1 LLTPKQSFFAVKKV
15 QPIIGALYQTD
26 KMDPMVLMQFSLTPA
41 RIIGQASEVTDVAWN
56 SINGLITSTVERL
69 PYIIAGILVLGIFYT
84 AARLSKGLF
93 WLATRHTKL
102 DQRLRILFSRLI
114 AIFLLVLGLFTAIS
128 IVVPSFSFGNIIA
141 GFGLTSVVI
150 GFATKDIINNLF
162 SGVMILWHKPF
173 DIGDYLF
180 IGNHQGKVEYIGVRA
195 TSLRKD
201 DGETIL
207 IPNGEMY
214 SGALTVRG
222 AGARRRMN
230 VKIAVGYT
238 SDVSLAK
245 KCLSEALER
254 STDVLS
260 DPQPNIFIT
269 DLTSDG
275 VLITVNF
282 WIDTD
287 KHRPIVA
294 YDQAVSAMLKR
305 LEDARIELFPV
316 RDDDV
321 VSKVRSSSSSAS

>member
-1 LLTPKQSFFAVKKV
+1 
-15 QPIIGALYQTD
+15 
-26 KMDPMVLMQFSLTPA
+26 MQFSPTPA
-41 RIIGQASEVTDVAWN
+41 RLIGQATEITDVAWN
-56 SINGLITSTVERL
+56 SINGLLTATIERL

-84 AARLSKGLF
+84 AARLSKELF
-93 WLATRHTKL
+93 WFATRHTKL

-114 AIFLLVLGLFTAIS
+114 SIFLMILGVFTAFSVI
-128 IVVPSFSFGNIIA
+128 VPSFSFGNIIA
-141 GFGLTSVVI
+141 GLGLTSVII
-150 GFATKDIINNLF
+150 GFATKDIINNLL

-180 IGNHQGKVEYIGVRA
+180 IGTHQGKVEYIGVRA

-230 VKIAVGYT
+230 VKIAVDYN
-238 SDVSLAK
+238 SDVDLAK
-245 KCLSEALER
+245 RCIGDALKE
-254 STDVLS
+254 SPDVLS
-260 DPQPNIFIT
+260 EPKPNIYIT
-269 DLTSDG
+269 DLTVDG
-275 VLITVNF
+275 VLITINF

-294 YDQAVSAMLKR
+294 YDQAVSLMLKR
-305 LEDARIELFPV
+305 LDEADIQLFPERENDDTSV
-316 RDDDV
+316 RTGAE
-321 VSKVRSSSSSAS
+321 RASSQTN